1 MMFWF
6 YLFWE
11 HICQAGPRYCPG
23 PTRGQMMGRLAG
35 GLGGRPG
42 GQGTFAK
49 LKSKENIVKKCA
61 NVLCE
66 VFELDLKKKLKSF
79 ENKNPNINQGDVLLK
94 LQKYVNLFHST
105 KSFAFNKQF

>member
-1 MMFWF
+1 MFWF

-49 LKSKENIVKKCA
+49 LKSKEKIWIFILFVEFEYHKKNVPTFYVKF
-61 NVLCE
+61 L
-66 VFELDLKKKLKSF
+66 
-79 ENKNPNINQGDVLLK
+79 
-94 LQKYVNLFHST
+94 NLI
-105 KSFAFNKQF
+105 